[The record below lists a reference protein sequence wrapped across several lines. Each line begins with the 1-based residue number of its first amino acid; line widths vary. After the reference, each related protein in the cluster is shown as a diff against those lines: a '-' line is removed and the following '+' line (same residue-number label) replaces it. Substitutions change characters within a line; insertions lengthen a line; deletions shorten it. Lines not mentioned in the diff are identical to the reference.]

1 MRRKLIL
8 CISTYHL
15 TAGLWSRGQLRAVQE
30 FSDDEAG
37 QREFMTYL
45 RGLRRVPIYIL
56 VDTLDEDYR
65 FDTLPRASGRD
76 QAEMVARKLRQ
87 AYRNAPHSN
96 AQLILRDSQNKRED
110 HYFFAALTNPEM
122 LDPWLQLVMAR
133 KLPIVGIYMVPLCVP
148 RLVQSVGLH
157 QHSTLVVA
165 QHAAGL
171 RQTFVRN
178 GQFRV
183 SRLTLARPDTLGP
196 SAVKYDEEIRNTRGY
211 LDALNITHVNEPVTV
226 LILDQDDSLADIDA
240 ALADAGASVQVM
252 RLDCE
257 QLARRLG
264 QPPALLRGHRDAL
277 PMALLAG
284 GTPPINLAPRVV
296 TSGYNRMRAARLL
309 YAAAGG
315 VLALST
321 LWMGAGL
328 VRSGSLEEEAQN
340 LALLTRGEDARYHEI
355 SRTFPSAPASSTQLR
370 EIAEFAT
377 RVRGAYR
384 PPDAMFQVLGTA
396 LDQAPAVQV
405 KNLVWRETLQG
416 TAPGVAPTQ
425 SMLVTADLQ
434 INDPDQRIIIAYID
448 EFVQRIGQQPAVASV
463 RAIKYPVSS
472 ASTTALTGDTSVAR
486 AQQQVT
492 PSFELEVQLK
502 PGA

>member
-37 QREFMTYL
+37 QREFMAFL

-76 QAEMVARKLRQ
+76 QAELIARKLRQ

-96 AQLILRDSQNKRED
+96 AQLLLRDKQNKRED
-110 HYFFAALTNPEM
+110 HYFFAALTNPEV
-122 LDPWLQLVMAR
+122 LDPWLNLIMAR
-133 KLPIVGIYMVPLCVP
+133 KLPIVGIYMAPLSVP
-148 RLVQSVGLH
+148 RLVQSVGLDNR
-157 QHSTLVVA
+157 STLVVA

-183 SRLTLARPDTLGP
+183 SRLTLARPDTQGP

-226 LILDQDDSLADIDA
+226 LILDQDDSLADVDA
-240 ALADAGASVQVM
+240 ALADAGTGLQVV

-264 QPPALLRGHRDAL
+264 QPPALLRDHRDAL
-277 PMALLAG
+277 PMAMLAG
-284 GTPPINLAPRVV
+284 GPPPINLAPRAV
-296 TSGYNRMRAARLL
+296 TSGYNRMRSGRVL
-309 YAAAGG
+309 YSAAGG
-315 VLALST
+315 VLVLAALW
-321 LWMGAGL
+321 LAVGL
-328 VRSGSLEEEAQN
+328 VRTGALEEETQS
-340 LALLTRGEDARYHEI
+340 LALLTRGEVARHNEI
-355 SRTFPSAPASSTQLR
+355 SRTFPVAPASPAQLR
-370 EIAEFAT
+370 EFADFAT
-377 RVRGAYR
+377 RVRGAYH
-384 PPDAMFQVLGTA
+384 PPDLMFQVLGVT

-405 KNLVWRETLQG
+405 TSLVWRHTLHG
-416 TAPGVAPTQ
+416 TEPGAARQ
-425 SMLVTADLQ
+425 SVVLSAELM
-434 INDPDQRIIIAYID
+434 INEPDQRVIIAHID
-448 EFVQRIGQQPAVASV
+448 EFVRRIGQHPAVASA
-463 RAIKYPVSS
+463 RATKYPVSS
-472 ASTTALTGDTSVAR
+472 ASTTALAGDTSTAR
-486 AQQQVT
+486 SEQPVT
-492 PSFELEVQLK
+492 PAFELEVLFK
-502 PGA
+502 PEA